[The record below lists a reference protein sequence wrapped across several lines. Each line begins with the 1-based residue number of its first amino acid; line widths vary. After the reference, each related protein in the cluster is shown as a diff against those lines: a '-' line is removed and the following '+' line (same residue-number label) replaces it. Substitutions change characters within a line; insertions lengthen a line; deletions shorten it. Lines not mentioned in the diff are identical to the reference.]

1 MDGRNTGRMGFSHA
15 AEDSAENMMAAVKAG
30 KIRKHL
36 MGNNSPIR
44 YGTMEKREMT
54 EYTDFVRTKLCYEIL
69 NLPGEEYNRKNI
81 HKLRRTSGRIFR
93 GSNPEPL
100 RCFLRRNRGI
110 CQESRHPRENSDQR
124 VAVEPCSA
132 GLFHRYFPPETF
144 SSGKAYQFI
153 ESDLL

>member
-69 NLPGEEYNRKNI
+69 NP
-81 HKLRRTSGRIFR
+81 
-93 GSNPEPL
+93 
-100 RCFLRRNRGI
+100 
-110 CQESRHPRENSDQR
+110 
-124 VAVEPCSA
+124 SA
-132 GLFHRYFPPETF
+132 GRRETGVKKETRGTGVKKGTKGTGAQKANRARML
-144 SSGKAYQFI
+144 SSTRR
-153 ESDLL
+153 

>member
-1 MDGRNTGRMGFSHA
+1 MGKDKKMDGRNTGRMGFSHA

-36 MGNNSPIR
+36 MGNTSPIR

-69 NLPGEEYNRKNI
+69 NL

-110 CQESRHPRENSDQR
+110 CQESRYLRENPDQR

-132 GLFHRYFPPETF
+132 GLFHGYFPPETF